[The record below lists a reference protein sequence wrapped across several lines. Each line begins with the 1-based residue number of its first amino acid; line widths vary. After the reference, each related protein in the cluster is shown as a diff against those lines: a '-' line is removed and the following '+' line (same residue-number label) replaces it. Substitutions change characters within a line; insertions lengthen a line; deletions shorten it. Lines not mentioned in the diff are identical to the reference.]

1 MKQETSLESVLA
13 IGQGTFYL
21 TTRIA
26 AGLTAID
33 TIYVARKRISPIYLL
48 DAVTEIALIA
58 AWIWTGRREHA

>member
-21 TTRIA
+21 TTGIA

-33 TIYVARKRISPIYLL
+33 AVYVARKRISPVYLL
-48 DAVTEIALIA
+48 DAVTEIALIG
-58 AWIWTGRREHA
+58 AWIWTRGREHA